1 MGIFSDL
8 VEKVVEVF
16 MDDFSVLGDSLESC
30 LHNLELVLTRC
41 QEKKIVLNWGKC
53 HCMVSQG
60 MILGYI
66 VSKRG

>member
-16 MDDFSVLGDSLESC
+16 LEDFSVFNDSFESC

-41 QEKKIVLNWGKC
+41 EEK
-53 HCMVSQG
+53 
-60 MILGYI
+60 
-66 VSKRG
+66 